1 MEENQEKLTAEEQET
16 PVTPEDTMPEEE
28 PIGYVPRPAWQ
39 VWCARVALVLFIIIV
54 FGQIY
59 RIARGGI

>member
-1 MEENQEKLTAEEQET
+1 MDENMEKQPQEAQEKTT
-16 PVTPEDTMPEEE
+16 
-28 PIGYVPRPAWQ
+28 GYTPRPAWQ

-54 FGQIY
+54 CGQIY